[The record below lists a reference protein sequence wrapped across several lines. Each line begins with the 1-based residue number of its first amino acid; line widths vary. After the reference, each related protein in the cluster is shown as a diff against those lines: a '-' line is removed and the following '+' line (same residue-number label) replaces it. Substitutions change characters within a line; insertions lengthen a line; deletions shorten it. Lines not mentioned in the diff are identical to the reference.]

1 MTDKTKTA
9 VVMQAPNAIL
19 ALPGQQWPMLT
30 PEEVAEPKAA
40 KGRYRFF
47 TADKVAKLGELLRK
61 GLSKKGCCQALGC
74 DERTFYEEMERNPRF
89 QQFVTR
95 TETECEEALLGTI
108 VAATQKDWRA
118 AGWIAERRFPDRWGQ
133 AHKVQHAHVHGL
145 DSSFTKL
152 LTASRNQNIV
162 EVECIPYSEQAAI
175 PATCEAECV
184 EQGQIASSEPDPAV
198 DLGGGI

>member
-1 MTDKTKTA
+1 
-9 VVMQAPNAIL
+9 MQAPNAIL

-30 PEEVAEPKAA
+30 PEEVAAKPAA
-40 KGRYRFF
+40 TGKKRFF
-47 TADKVAKLGELLRK
+47 TVDKIAKLGELLRK

-74 DERTFYEEMERNPRF
+74 DERTFYDEMERNARF
-89 QQFVTR
+89 AQFVTR

-133 AHKVQHAHVHGL
+133 AHKVQHAHIHGL

-152 LTASRNQNIV
+152 LAASRDKNAI
-162 EVECIPYSEQAAI
+162 EVECIPYTEQASI
-175 PATCEAECV
+175 PATCDAECV
-184 EQGQIASSEPDPAV
+184 EQAQIASLEPDPAV